1 MANPLNTY
9 SGMPQMNV
17 AFSNWTLKIS
27 FDVVT
32 QTIVDGFP
40 VDTTV
45 NYVVDGVWQPLSPEE
60 IQLKPDGQ
68 RSWEWIDFHIR
79 GKGVIL
85 KTNDLIV
92 REGIRYKV
100 MSVKDYRLNNY
111 TEYHLIKD
119 YEGA

>member
-9 SGMPQMNV
+9 SGMPQMSA
-17 AFSNWTLKIS
+17 AFSGWTIPIS
-27 FDVVT
+27 FELII

-40 VDTTV
+40 QDVPTA
-45 NYVVDGVWQPLSPEE
+45 YRVDGVWQPLSPEE

-85 KTNDLIV
+85 KTNDIII
-92 REGIRYKV
+92 RDGIQYKV

-111 TEYHLIKD
+111 TEYHIIKN
-119 YEGA
+119 YEGL